1 MHMYMPLYVSKNRP
15 LSFITFRNLPKSA
28 NGGFG
33 EMEHQQTFPGKLLL
47 SAGAGLCKPK
57 KPRHGCRILFKILYF
72 FIITFSSLI
81 LVRNSFFNLSDSI
94 LYSIFL
100 RILNVL

>member
-1 MHMYMPLYVSKNRP
+1 MLEIIIDYQFPYEKVG
-15 LSFITFRNLPKSA
+15 KSY
-28 NGGFG
+28 
-33 EMEHQQTFPGKLLL
+33 
-47 SAGAGLCKPK
+47 
-57 KPRHGCRILFKILYF
+57 RIIEPIQPSPFSYIICKILYF